1 MINCIAQNVKFLDAE
16 NRVILTLT
24 AAETPALAVRGEE
37 EAFGQLTID
46 GVTIPV
52 TLASP
57 VTEIRHIPDGDIL
70 VPLVV
75 AEAMRAR
82 GERHSGRVYTPQPLR
97 FRADELGQRTPI
109 GTPGVYL
116 HADISADGDED
127 ED

>member
-1 MINCIAQNVKFLDAE
+1 MKNCIAQNVRFIDTE
-16 NRVILTLT
+16 NRVVLTLP

-37 EAFGQLTID
+37 ESIGQITVD

-57 VTEIRHIPDGDIL
+57 VTEIRHIPEGDVL

-82 GERHSGRVYTPQPLR
+82 GERHSGRVYTPTPLV
-97 FRADELGQRTPI
+97 FGVDANGQRVI
-109 GTPGVYL
+109 LGTEGVYL
-116 HADISADGDED
+116 HEDISAEED
-127 ED
+127 

>member
-1 MINCIAQNVKFLDAE
+1 MINCIAQNVRFINDANE
-16 NRVILTLT
+16 VVLTLT
-24 AAETPALAVRGEE
+24 AAENPALAVRGEE
-37 EAFGQLTID
+37 ESLGQIVID

-97 FRADELGQRTPI
+97 FGPDRGAGPL

-116 HADISADGDED
+116 HADISEEED
-127 ED
+127 

>member
-1 MINCIAQNVKFLDAE
+1 MQNCIAQNVRFIDAE

-37 EAFGQLTID
+37 ESIGQITVD
-46 GVTIPV
+46 GVAIPA

-97 FRADELGQRTPI
+97 FGPDRGAGPL

-116 HADISADGDED
+116 HEDISTED